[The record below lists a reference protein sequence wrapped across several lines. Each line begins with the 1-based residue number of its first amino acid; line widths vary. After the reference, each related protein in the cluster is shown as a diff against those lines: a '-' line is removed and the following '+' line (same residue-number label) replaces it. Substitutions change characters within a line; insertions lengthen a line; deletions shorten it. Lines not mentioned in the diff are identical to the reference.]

1 MSEHPPTLLIIYL
14 SSDHDEEACY
24 HIDEA
29 LTTAGITYRL
39 IEEHEERVFL
49 ESAAPF
55 VITHIE
61 KRMVFALHASLAPKV
76 IDDMAQLVT
85 TGLILG
91 FAVKGE
97 IVLGDEVGVI
107 NNLARWGFDN
117 RG

>member
-1 MSEHPPTLLIIYL
+1 MSEHPPTLLIVYL
-14 SSDHDEEACY
+14 RPEHDEGARY

-39 IEEHEERVFL
+39 IAEHEERVSL

-55 VITHIE
+55 VITHSE
-61 KRMVFALHASLAPKV
+61 KRMVFALRASLAPKV
-76 IDDMAQLVT
+76 IDDMALLVT

-97 IVLGDEVGVI
+97 IALDDEMGVI
-107 NNLARWGFDN
+107 NNLVG
-117 RG
+117 